1 MKKHHL
7 AAATALLLGAAG
19 LVSCDKNNPLAPNRN
34 NPAEVNLQASD
45 FAVTLLDHEKG
56 YDKDSVYCFEG
67 VWKKDAFYFGYL
79 KLDPMTPNILPDGRN
94 QIEFRISSDA
104 AGFEGVNAS
113 SSSRCIN
120 IVQDG
125 ADHTRYHLEYVAE
138 GESTITFWNGE
149 GATRKEISFQATSKA
164 HIPIETIKFRIDGEL
179 YQMVHTGFGQKEE
192 FNLLKQFP
200 AGAKWEDL
208 PTFELVPTPLNAT
221 LQDEEFI
228 WTWLTAALF
237 RVDEEGNGQPLM
249 TDDGL
254 INNDK
259 PWFLSYTYQDL
270 KTFWPEFRWLKTQ
283 CLPSETGFLSDEA
296 IKVNFNDLRERH
308 TKVYYTR
315 MRNDFM
321 NGFCGQIEFT
331 WSVLKQGNDGFISI
345 RQADIIQLRK

>member
-19 LVSCDKNNPLAPNRN
+19 LVSCDKNNPLAPNKN

-56 YDKDSVYCFEG
+56 YEKDSVYCFEG

-94 QIEFRISSDA
+94 RIEFRISSDA

-164 HIPIETIKFRIDGEL
+164 YIPIETIKFRIDGEL

-208 PTFELVPTPLNAT
+208 PTFELVPTPLNTT
-221 LQDEEFI
+221 LNEGEI
-228 WTWLTAALF
+228 AYARLSIALY
-237 RVDEEGNGQPLM
+237 RVDENGNGSPLM
-249 TDDGL
+249 TPDGKL
-254 INNDK
+254 VDNSI
-259 PWFLSYTYQDL
+259 PWYLSYTYQDM
-270 KTFWPEFRWLKTQ
+270 KTFWPDFRWLSTQ
-283 CLPSETGFLSDEA
+283 CHPSENYSGDDYL
-296 IKVNFNDLRERH
+296 KVNFNDLRERH
-308 TKVYYTR
+308 AKVYTTKMDSPLKKGY
-315 MRNDFM
+315 NDR
-321 NGFCGQIEFT
+321 IEFSWGIDNEKT
-331 WSVLKQGNDGFISI
+331 NTIARDSDH
-345 RQADIIQLRK
+345 IIVRK